1 MKKFNKKGFT
11 IVELVIVIA
20 VIGILAGV
28 LIPTFSSITQR
39 ANETAA
45 MQEATAGRDAILVL
59 TEGQMPEKSKFYINE
74 YDETDGVYTTNYVFA
89 YENGAM
95 NAKNIEKADDVKA
108 PEYKANTYI
117 AYVSTEVLIIQDGA
131 VTGFSTDVEYAN
143 YPLYLAKL
151 AGFTGEALPADSVK
165 TTSDFITI
173 SWKVVT
179 TPAVA
184 NDPATEDVDEEVKE
198 VSTTYTIQVYWSS
211 DLHDTLVIFLAGNNN
226 N

>member
-59 TEGQMPEKSKFYINE
+59 TQGTMNTNTKFYINE
-74 YDETDGVYTTNYVFA
+74 YDKTATSYTTNYVFA

-95 NAKNIEKADDVKA
+95 ESKNIKDADDVKA
-108 PEYKANTYI
+108 PEYKTNTYV
-117 AYVSTEVLIIQDGA
+117 AYVSTEVLNITAGAADG
-131 VTGFSTDVEYAN
+131 FNNEHAN

-151 AGFTGEALPADSVK
+151 AGFTGEALPAGSVI

-179 TPAVA
+179 TPAVED
-184 NDPATEDVDEEVKE
+184 NPNTTDVDETVEE

-211 DLHDTLVIFLAGNNN
+211 DLHDTLVIFLAGAQA
-226 N
+226 

>member
-59 TEGQMPEKSKFYINE
+59 TQGTMNTNTKFYINE
-74 YDETDGVYTTNYVFA
+74 YDKAATSYTTNYVFA

-95 NAKNIEKADDVKA
+95 ESKNIKNADEVKA
-108 PEYKANTYI
+108 PTYKTNTYV
-117 AYVSTEVLIIQDGA
+117 AYVSTEVLNISDGA
-131 VTGFSTDVEYAN
+131 ATGFKTAGDEANYTKYLASLLGYTVKEVTGGIVND
-143 YPLYLAKL
+143 
-151 AGFTGEALPADSVK
+151 GD
-165 TTSDFITI
+165 DFITI
-173 SWKVVT
+173 TVATWT
-179 TPAVA
+179 TAPAEGV
-184 NDPATEDVDEEVKE
+184 EGVKGDEYK
-198 VSTTYTIQVYWSS
+198 IQVYWSA
-211 DLHDTLVIFLAGNNN
+211 DLHDTCVIFLAGSQA
-226 N
+226 